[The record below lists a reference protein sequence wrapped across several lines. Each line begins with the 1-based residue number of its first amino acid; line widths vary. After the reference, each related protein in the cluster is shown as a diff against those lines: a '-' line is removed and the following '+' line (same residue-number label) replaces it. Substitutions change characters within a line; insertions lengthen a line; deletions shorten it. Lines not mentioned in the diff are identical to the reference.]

1 MRLKQ
6 RIDIFLKL
14 VDIRKALD
22 IYFERVNISE
32 ELKDT
37 FTLTILEKYE
47 KIRSFWKSNYDLR
60 FPQVLINMG
69 IIPNYSG
76 FWYYIEEVEILL
88 KLGIEPREFLF
99 WGRNYDKDMHKLPK
113 TEYLLIKDMNTDHIQ
128 AIIDG
133 KWCIS
138 GIHYETFL
146 KELERRK

>member
-1 MRLKQ
+1 MRLKE
-6 RIDIFLKL
+6 RIDIFLNL
-14 VDIRKALD
+14 VDVRKALD
-22 IYFERVNISE
+22 IYFNSIEVSE
-32 ELKDT
+32 ELKNNYT
-37 FTLTILEKYE
+37 NSILENYERIRKY
-47 KIRSFWKSNYDLR
+47 WKSNYDLR
-60 FPQVLINMG
+60 FPQVLVNLG
-69 IIPNYSG
+69 IIPNYQG

-88 KLGIEPREFLF
+88 KLGVEPREFLF
-99 WGRNYDKDMHKLPK
+99 WGRNYDKDMNKLPK

>member
-1 MRLKQ
+1 MRLKE
-6 RIDIFLKL
+6 RIDIFLNL
-14 VDIRKALD
+14 VDVRKALD
-22 IYFERVNISE
+22 IYFNRIEVSE
-32 ELKDT
+32 ELKNNYTDS
-37 FTLTILEKYE
+37 ILKNYE
-47 KIRSFWKSNYDLR
+47 KIRKYWKSNYDLR
-60 FPQVLINMG
+60 FPQVLVNLG
-69 IIPNYSG
+69 IIPNYQG

-88 KLGIEPREFLF
+88 KLGVEPREFLF

-133 KWCIS
+133 KWCIG